1 MNFANAANHEAQI
14 KLTENGAVAY
24 DRLNS
29 SLLSLFGTIGSLRPR
44 SEQEIENKFT
54 TAFNEDN
61 LLAIKMLFY
70 CGNVRGGKLV
80 A

>member
-44 SEQEIENKFT
+44 T
-54 TAFNEDN
+54 T
-61 LLAIKMLFY
+61 
-70 CGNVRGGKLV
+70 
-80 A
+80 